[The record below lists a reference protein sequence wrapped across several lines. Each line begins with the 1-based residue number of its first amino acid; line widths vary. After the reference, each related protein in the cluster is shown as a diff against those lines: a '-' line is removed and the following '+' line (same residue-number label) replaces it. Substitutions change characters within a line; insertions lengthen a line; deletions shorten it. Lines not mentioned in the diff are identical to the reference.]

1 MAEATNTS
9 RSIVDNVLMMD
20 TNSKIGHIEE
30 FDILLF
36 DVMPETIDGLK
47 IDGVEHLSSA
57 GDNITFLPNVEYTLK
72 GIIFGYHSRVLVM
85 ALLSKK
91 KSTNAIVRVD
101 TGSPYTFL
109 TEETFKAIGINI
121 EDLSDDDECD
131 ILINGQRTTV
141 HRSKAHFQDDR
152 NILGANFLRMCE
164 VFLDYPNKKVQI
176 TVKPVLVNE

>member
-1 MAEATNTS
+1 MADATNTS
-9 RSIVDNVLMMD
+9 RSIVDSVLMMD
-20 TNSKIGHIEE
+20 TNSKIGHIQE

-57 GDNITFLPNVEYTLK
+57 GDNITFLPNVAYTLK

-91 KSTNAIVRVD
+91 KSTNAIMRVD

-109 TEETFKAIGINI
+109 TEETFKAMGINV
-121 EDLSDDDECD
+121 EDLPDDECD

-141 HRSKAHFQDDR
+141 YRSKAHFQDM

-176 TVKPVLVNE
+176 TVKPLLVNE

>member
-9 RSIVDNVLMMD
+9 RSIVDSVLMMD
-20 TNSKIGHIEE
+20 TNSKIGRIQEL
-30 FDILLF
+30 DILVL
-36 DVMPETIDGLK
+36 DVMHETIDGLK

-72 GIIFGYHSRVLVM
+72 GIIFGPYSRVFVM

-91 KSTNAIVRVD
+91 KSINAIMRVD
-101 TGSPYTFL
+101 TGSRYTFL

-121 EDLSDDDECD
+121 EDLQDDDKCD

-141 HRSKAHFQDDR
+141 YRSKAHFQD
-152 NILGANFLRMCE
+152 NINVLGANFLEMCE
-164 VFLDYPNKKVQI
+164 VFLDYVNKKVQI
-176 TVKPVLVNE
+176 AVKPVC